1 MYNVFHAAIE
11 IVTVS
16 TGSELTQTTDIGRY
30 NILVCD
36 CYDFLILINNQII

>member
-1 MYNVFHAAIE
+1 MYNVFRAAFE

-16 TGSELTQTTDIGRY
+16 TGLELTQTTDIGRY

-36 CYDFLILINNQII
+36 CYDFLILINNKII